1 MIDDIQ
7 EIVQRHNG
15 VTLALTDVEGRHALL
30 MCLLQIGEKLN
41 QVKSESIRSELP
53 VTGAYSVR
61 NFIAHDYGGVNLG
74 LIESI
79 VRKNIPELR
88 TTIEGI
94 LSR

>member
-1 MIDDIQ
+1 
-7 EIVQRHNG
+7 
-15 VTLALTDVEGRHALL
+15 LL

-41 QVKSESIRSELP
+41 QVKSEDIRSELP

-79 VRKNIPELR
+79 VRKNIPELKA
-88 TTIEGI
+88 TIGAI
-94 LSR
+94 LKQ